1 MRISGKTKEDRK
13 REKEAKKEK
22 LIQDKM
28 RGMAIKELEK
38 EGKL

>member
-1 MRISGKTKEDRK
+1 MRISGKTAEDIE

-22 LIQDKM
+22 LIRDKQ
-28 RGMAIKELEK
+28 RKMAIKELKK